1 MNIQEEK
8 NEQIPNN
15 KENIIEQIYGQ
26 KAADEMKRTKARA
39 SFAILSIDQM
49 DNDTILE
56 MIDKSP
62 TYNRTPQFKSQLEKQ
77 WKIKPKSRKA

>member
-1 MNIQEEK
+1 MT
-8 NEQIPNN
+8 
-15 KENIIEQIYGQ
+15 
-26 KAADEMKRTKARA
+26 ADEMKRTKARA

-62 TYNRTPQFKSQLEKQ
+62 TYNRTPQFKSQLEKAME
-77 WKIKPKSRKA
+77 KK